1 MKGEV
6 MDKLE
11 KEYVKSFVKKVDA
24 DYAWQT
30 SDKVA
35 NTGLFRLGFRPS
47 GTIAEHEAAEYIA
60 DEMKRIGLVNVSLE
74 KVPLPAWSFLG
85 AKVNIIQP
93 ENRTVVASTY
103 AGCPGTSLEGVT
115 GEVVYVGD
123 GTRHD
128 YNGLDVQD
136 KVVMVNRT
144 KDLVY
149 SAIVYEAQLHGAKG
163 VIVRETAYAKA
174 PGAIRCNDFCGTQ
187 ARVAVVNVSKDVADQ
202 IISWIKEGERV
213 VVNLVVDAK
222 VEEGEGYNVLG
233 YLPSSEKSDRLII
246 VGAHHDSWFHGFAD
260 NAAGVGCMLTIA
272 KALIESGY
280 KPKANLLF
288 ISHTGEEFGA
298 LDTFY
303 DWLIGSDYA
312 VKVEHPDWA
321 GRVIAYLNLDLSILA
336 NATAHFET
344 TRELKA
350 FTEKFVEEFKEE
362 FRLPYK
368 SVEFVSVP
376 DTQLDQFSYAGVG
389 ISSMALIL
397 NGHYDDLYYH
407 TQFDEAKLV
416 DDASLKVC
424 VLLFG
429 IYIIELDNAL
439 VLPFDLSVWGEEL
452 LAGYGRTEVGLRLD
466 LKDVMGKMEKFADN
480 AKEFSVRVEETCC
493 LLEELKRIGGDYKS
507 AKNVF
512 EKVNGGLLEIA
523 KLLNAQLNALGGVQL
538 AEKVML
544 PHEQY
549 LKDILFLRET
559 VEAIKKKEI
568 ESALTSLAKV
578 GGVKAWCLMSRKTFE
593 SEFLKMVDLR
603 RKDLYWGTGHIVKYV
618 DLWNEYNELKEV
630 EDESKTKEI
639 LKSLEK
645 KHSLLLDYLKETIKI
660 EEKTVEKANLSLT
673 KFTKQVKTVISKL
686 KKQLQ

>member
-6 MDKLE
+6 MDKFE
-11 KEYVKSFVKKVDA
+11 KEYVKSFVKNVDVN
-24 DYAWQT
+24 YSWQT

-35 NTGLFRLGFRPS
+35 NIGLFKLGFRPS
-47 GTIAEHEAAEYIA
+47 GTIAEHKAAKYIA
-60 DEMKRIGLVNVSLE
+60 VEMKRIGLVNVSLE
-74 KVPLPAWSFLG
+74 EVPLPAWSFLG

-103 AGCPGTSLEGVT
+103 AGCPGTSMEGIT
-115 GEVVYVGD
+115 GEVIYVGD

-128 YNGLDVQD
+128 YHGLDVQD
-136 KVVMVNRT
+136 KIVMVNRT
-144 KDLVY
+144 EDLVY
-149 SAIVYEAQLHGAKG
+149 SAIIYEAQLHGAKG
-163 VIVRETAYAKA
+163 VIVREIAYAKT

-187 ARVAVVNVSKDVADQ
+187 AKVAVVNVSKDVADQ
-202 IISWIKEGERV
+202 IIDWIKEGDKV
-213 VVNLVVDAK
+213 VVNLVVEAK
-222 VEEGEGYNVLG
+222 VEDGEGYNVLG
-233 YLPSSEKSDRLII
+233 YLPSSEKSDKLII

-260 NAAGVGCMLTIA
+260 NAAGVGGMLAIA

-312 VKVEHPDWA
+312 VKIEHPEWA
-321 GRVIAYLNLDLSILA
+321 GKVIAYLNLDLSILA
-336 NATAHFET
+336 NAIAHFET

-350 FTEKFVEEFKEE
+350 FTEKFVEEFKQE
-362 FRLPYK
+362 FRFPYK

-389 ISSMALIL
+389 ISSMTLIL

-416 DDASLKVC
+416 DDASLKAGI
-424 VLLFG
+424 LLFG
-429 IYIIELDNAL
+429 IYILNLDNEPIH
-439 VLPFDLSVWGEEL
+439 PFDLSAWGEEL
-452 LAGYGRTEVGLRLD
+452 LASYGRTEVGSRLG
-466 LKDVMGKMEKFADN
+466 LKDAMGKIEKFIDN
-480 AKEFSVRVEETCC
+480 AKEFSVRVEETRC
-493 LLEELKRIGGDYKS
+493 LLEEVKRIGGDNKS
-507 AKNVF
+507 EKKF
-512 EKVNGGLLEIA
+512 LKKVNGGLLEVT
-523 KLLNAQLNALGGVQL
+523 KLLNARLNALGGVQV
-538 AEKVML
+538 AEKVMF
-544 PHEQY
+544 PHEQHS
-549 LKDILFLRET
+549 KDILFLGET
-559 VEAIKKKEI
+559 IDAIKKKEI
-568 ESALTSLAKV
+568 KPALTSLAKV
-578 GGVKAWCLMSRKTFE
+578 GGVEAWCLMSRETFE

-603 RKDLYWGTGHIVKYV
+603 RKDLHWGTGHIVKYV
-618 DLWNEYNELKEV
+618 DLWNEFNALKEV
-630 EDESKTKEI
+630 EDESENEEI

-645 KHSLLLDYLKETIKI
+645 KRSLLLDYLKETIET

-673 KFTKQVKTVISKL
+673 RLIKQVKTLISTL

>member
-1 MKGEV
+1 
-6 MDKLE
+6 MD
-11 KEYVKSFVKKVDA
+11 EYVKSFVKSVDV
-24 DYAWQT
+24 DYAWQV

-35 NTGLFRLGFRPS
+35 SIGLFRLGFRPS
-47 GTIAEHEAAEYIA
+47 GTIAEHEAAKYIA
-60 DEMKRIGLVNVSLE
+60 DEMKRIGLANVSLE

-93 ENRTVVASTY
+93 KNRTVVASTY
-103 AGCPGTSLEGVT
+103 AGCLGTSPEGVT
-115 GEVVYVGD
+115 REVVYVGD
-123 GTRHD
+123 GTQHD

-136 KVVMVNRT
+136 KIVMVNRT
-144 KDLVY
+144 KNLVY

-163 VIVRETAYAKA
+163 VIVRETERAKA
-174 PGAIRCNDFCGTQ
+174 PSAIRCNDFCGTQ

-202 IISWIKEGERV
+202 IIGWIKEGEKV

-222 VEEGEGYNVLG
+222 VEDGEGYNVLG

-246 VGAHHDSWFHGFAD
+246 VGAHHDSWFHGFVD
-260 NAAGVGCMLTIA
+260 NAAGVGCMLAIA

-321 GRVIAYLNLDLSILA
+321 GKVIAYLNLDGSIRT

-344 TRELKA
+344 TRELKS

-362 FRLPYK
+362 FRIPYK

-389 ISSMALIL
+389 IPSMALIL
-397 NGHYDDLYYH
+397 NGDYDNLYYH
-407 TQFDEAKLV
+407 TQLDKAKLV
-416 DDASLKVC
+416 DDASLKTGT
-424 VLLFG
+424 LLFG
-429 IYIIELDNAL
+429 IYTLKLDNAL
-439 VLPFDLSVWGEEL
+439 ILPFDFSAWGEEL
-452 LAGYGRTEVGLRLD
+452 LAGYGRAEVGLRLD
-466 LKDVMGKMEKFADN
+466 LKGVMGKIEEFVDN
-480 AKEFSVRVEETCC
+480 AKEFSVRVEETYC
-493 LLEELKRIGGDYKS
+493 LFEELKRVGGDDKGV
-507 AKNVF
+507 KDVF
-512 EKVNGGLLEIA
+512 REVNGDLLEIA
-523 KLLNAQLNALGGVQL
+523 KLLNAQLNALGGVQV
-538 AEKVML
+538 ADKVMFS
-544 PHEQY
+544 HEQY
-549 LKDILFLRET
+549 LKDILFLGET
-559 VEAIKKKEI
+559 IEAVKKKEI
-568 ESALTSLAKV
+568 ESALASLAKV
-578 GGVKAWCLMSRKTFE
+578 GGVEAWCLMSRKTFE

-603 RKDLYWGTGHIVKYV
+603 RKDLHWGTGHVVRYI
-618 DLWNEYNELKEV
+618 DLWNEYNALKEA

-645 KHSLLLDYLKETIKI
+645 KRSLLLDYLKETIKT
-660 EEKTVEKANLSLT
+660 EEKAAEEANLSLT
-673 KFTKQVKTVISKL
+673 KLTEQVKTVISTL
-686 KKQLQ
+686 KKRLQ

>member
-11 KEYVKSFVKKVDA
+11 KEHVKSFVKNVDVN
-24 DYAWQT
+24 YAWQA

-35 NTGLFRLGFRPS
+35 NIGLFRLGFRPS
-47 GTIAEHEAAEYIA
+47 GTIAEHEAAKYIA
-60 DEMKRIGLVNVSLE
+60 DEMKRIGLMNVNLE

-103 AGCPGTSLEGVT
+103 AGCLGTSLEGVT
-115 GEVVYVGD
+115 GEVVYVDD

-128 YNGLDVQD
+128 YDGLDVQD
-136 KVVMVNRT
+136 KVVIVNRT

-163 VIVRETAYAKA
+163 VIVRETAHAKA

-202 IISWIKEGERV
+202 IIGWIKEGEKV
-213 VVNLVVDAK
+213 VVNLIVNAK
-222 VEEGEGYNVLG
+222 VEDGEGYNVLG

-260 NAAGVGCMLTIA
+260 NAAGVGCMLAIA

-288 ISHTGEEFGA
+288 ISQTGEEFGA

-321 GRVIAYLNLDLSILA
+321 GKVIAYLNLDASILA
-336 NATAHFET
+336 NATAHFKT

-389 ISSMALIL
+389 IPSMTLIL
-397 NGHYDDLYYH
+397 NGYYDDLYYH

-416 DDASLKVC
+416 DDASLKAG

-429 IYIIELDNAL
+429 IYILKLDNAL
-439 VLPFDLSVWGEEL
+439 VLPFDLSAWGEEL

-466 LKDVMGKMEKFADN
+466 LKDVMGRMEKFVDN

-493 LLEELKRIGGDYKS
+493 LLEELKRIGGDNKS
-507 AKNVF
+507 VKNIF
-512 EKVNGGLLEIA
+512 KKVNGGLLEVT
-523 KLLNAQLNALGGVQL
+523 KLLNAQLNALGGVQV
-538 AEKVML
+538 AEKVMF

-549 LKDILFLRET
+549 LKDILFLGET

-578 GGVKAWCLMSRKTFE
+578 GGVEAWCLMNRKTFE

-603 RKDLYWGTGHIVKYV
+603 RKDLYWGTGHIVKYI
-618 DLWNEYNELKEV
+618 DLWDEYNALREV
-630 EDESKTKEI
+630 EDESKTKEK

-645 KHSLLLDYLKETIKI
+645 KRSLLLDYLKETIEI

-673 KFTKQVKTVISKL
+673 KLTKQVKTVISKL